1 MKRCHYDADRESSDE
16 EVEPANSVYRASQQ
30 KFFESTSKERQFE
43 RVLIRDHSPE
53 WMKGMDYKLKCAIC
67 YYYCHVKK
75 FEEITPGLVHEIMS
89 IFKLQNDKNCN
100 HYNLVHRTL
109 ANVLECERQGL
120 DYDPYMKY
128 THIGKTVIQDYTAE
142 ANIVYDAYEK
152 GLSSAQVTALLN
164 AYRANVKPPLC
175 RISKSAV
182 DAFSKRSE
190 VILRQHRQTKKSGK
204 DDENSSWAIGR
215 LKQSI
220 QFRYQIEMTK
230 LGVIKI

>member
-1 MKRCHYDADRESSDE
+1 MKRCHYDADSESSDE
-16 EVEPANSVYRASQQ
+16 EAEPANSVYRASQQ
-30 KFFESTSKERQFE
+30 KFFESKSKEKQSE
-43 RVLIRDHSPE
+43 RALIRDHSPV
-53 WMKGMDYKLKCAIC
+53 WMKGMDYKLKCGIS
-67 YYYCHVKK
+67 YYYCYVKQ
-75 FEEITPGLVHEIMS
+75 FGEISPALVHEILS
-89 IFKLQNDKNCN
+89 IFKLDKNRN
-100 HYNLVHRTL
+100 NYNMVHRTL

-128 THIGKTVIQDYTAE
+128 KHSGKTVIQDYTPE

-164 AYRANVKPPLC
+164 AYRANINPPLC

-190 VILRQHRQTKKSGK
+190 VILRQHRQAKKSGK
-204 DDENSSWAIGR
+204 DDENSPWAIGR
-215 LKQSI
+215 LQQSI